1 MKIVVVGAGALGA
14 YFGARWQEAGQDVTF
29 LVRPKRADQ
38 LRKNGLRIKSRE
50 GDYQLE
56 RPVLVEDAGEIQQA
70 DLVLLAVKGYHLE
83 GTMEPLQVLVDKG
96 AKVLPVLNGIEHISI
111 LQKRLGKD
119 AVLGGLSFIISTL
132 DEQGGVEHTS
142 PFHDL
147 VFGPLNPEQEEICR
161 EIAAASETANF
172 SARWSE
178 DIETD
183 MWKKYMFITSFSGIT
198 TAADLPIGS
207 IKKHPETF
215 AVAKAML
222 EEMKQLAN
230 KKQVDL
236 TDDHVEQAT
245 QQLNGLDD
253 AATSSMHQDR
263 RKGISLEVEHLHGG
277 ALRLAA
283 KEQIEL
289 PTIRAIYGLI
299 KPFA

>member
-29 LVRPKRADQ
+29 LVRHKRADQ
-38 LRKNGLRIKSRE
+38 LRKNGLRIQSRE
-50 GDYQLE
+50 GDYQLDK
-56 RPVLVEDAGEIQQA
+56 PVLIEDAAEVQQA
-70 DLVLLAVKGYHLE
+70 DLVLLAVKGYHLD
-83 GTMEPLQVLVDKG
+83 GTLDQLQVLVDKG
-96 AKVLPVLNGIEHISI
+96 AKVLPVLNGIEHLPI
-111 LQKRLGKD
+111 LQERLGKD

-132 DEQGGVEHTS
+132 DEQGGVDHTS
-142 PFHDL
+142 PFHEL
-147 VFGPLNPEQEEICR
+147 VFGPLIPEQEEICR
-161 EIAAASETANF
+161 EIAAVSETANF
-172 SARWSE
+172 TARWSE

-198 TAADLPIGS
+198 TAADLPIGT
-207 IKKHPETF
+207 IRNHPETF

-222 EEMKQLAN
+222 VEMKQLAN
-230 KKQVDL
+230 KQQVDL
-236 TDDHVEQAT
+236 TDDHVEQAIR
-245 QQLNGLDD
+245 QLNGLDD

-289 PTIRAIYGLI
+289 PTIRAIFGLI